1 MSSVVRVCVRRSL
14 AYVCLSYVQPSRGK
28 TFAYLRSFALLYER
42 TSSPAETNRAR
53 GKEKSKERTIHTHT
67 HIHTHTCSPSS
78 SPRRVEL
85 RLLRSVILRLC
96 SRNETFLKNARFIL
110 APLVSPGIHRVLTGC
125 PANRIYRTAWLYR
138 TPPLNVPLN

>member
-1 MSSVVRVCVRRSL
+1 MRGWL

-28 TFAYLRSFALLYER
+28 TFAYLRSFALLYEPTSPRWRR
-42 TSSPAETNRAR
+42 TEEPTR
-53 GKEKSKERTIHTHT
+53 GREEQERTIHTA
-67 HIHTHTCSPSS
+67 PS
-78 SPRRVEL
+78 SPRSGEL

-110 APLVSPGIHRVLTGC
+110 APGIPRIHRVLTGC